1 MSNIIAGVM
10 TGHLV
15 QTYYPGIQFNKDF
28 LYGSILGQLL
38 QENIE
43 TGLYK
48 ATGDLIDPSADQQ
61 AVMGQGQG
69 GPYQINNYAADMV
82 SGGYAPA
89 GHSLI
94 NYVALQKN
102 IGYSMADA
110 ATQYT
115 KVTPPSFNNK
125 YYGPMLTGY
134 FHYNDFVA
142 LVETGKGTGG
152 WTTPWQPAFDQAL
165 VTFKTLPNNFFDVL
179 LNVAY
184 NQGFYGPLMSS
195 YSKLGATATAST
207 VTTVND
213 FSSVWGKTDTYAQ
226 YPYQVRYYLD
236 QLYGNP
242 IPTTSA
248 TTLVTPNNHVAFNLT
263 QLQTVFA
270 NVFGTLSYV
279 DSTGKAAFI
288 PAATSRAAFDTARAQ
303 VSVPADATLDLSK
316 ASDRAQIFSILE
328 GAINNL
334 ETTLGQKFNATT
346 LSQL

>member
-1 MSNIIAGVM
+1 
-10 TGHLV
+10 
-15 QTYYPGIQFNKDF
+15 
-28 LYGSILGQLL
+28 
-38 QENIE
+38 
-43 TGLYK
+43 
-48 ATGDLIDPSADQQ
+48 
-61 AVMGQGQG
+61 
-69 GPYQINNYAADMV
+69 MV

-165 VTFKTLPNNFFDVL
+165 VTFKTLPGNFFDVL

-195 YSKLGATATAST
+195 YSKLGATATTST
-207 VTTVND
+207 VATVND

-263 QLQTVFA
+263 QLQSVFA

-288 PAATSRAAFDTARAQ
+288 PAATSRAA
-303 VSVPADATLDLSK
+303 
-316 ASDRAQIFSILE
+316 SIPH
-328 GAINNL
+328 AHKSACQPMPRW
-334 ETTLGQKFNATT
+334 T
-346 LSQL
+346 